1 MKRMWGLDREGEGLV
16 VWRRLKEGERGSGG
30 EVGGYLS
37 CPVLLGWQLGKH
49 ATLTVEYDLS
59 K

>member
-1 MKRMWGLDREGEGLV
+1 MWGLDREGEGLV

-37 CPVLLGWQLGKH
+37 HPVLLGWQLGKH
-49 ATLTVEYDLS
+49 ATLTVEYYLS